1 MFRYAFIITKIRMTI
16 SKKVYIIINCFF
28 LITIGCKSITKI
40 SQNVTLKAQ
49 KADYFAD
56 NGFGNAVAIVQH
68 PSGVFHNGITYVC
81 YQGPLEDPY
90 VASYNHTTKEWKGP
104 FKAGISQMGK
114 DPNRKKKIDNHGKPA
129 LLIDDE
135 GYIHIAFGGHGGTHE
150 DGENPLG
157 NHHYGKNL
165 HAVSKKPL
173 DISSWETL
181 DNISLFGTY
190 SQFVKMDNG
199 DIYLFY
205 RHGAHRSDWV
215 YQKSVDNGVSFNKP
229 VSFLKHKRR
238 TEIEAED
245 SWYPWVSKGNGDD
258 IIVAFDYHIC
268 RDNKN
273 AQDARGHIPERHNV
287 YYMVF
292 DTKTG
297 DWKNV
302 KDERLKMPLT
312 KEMADE
318 KTLITSTDLDWTF
331 QGVTDVDP
339 KGNPQV
345 IMLVGPDIGEKRSGP
360 KRLQHFRW
368 NSQAWI
374 KSKNSDLPRGNGDL
388 EVKSAKEVSIYLE
401 SDTNGD
407 VGEIS
412 RWDSFNGG
420 ESFNKRIVFLR
431 RKNSSFVISSL
442 IDNPHPDAR
451 IIVGEKEEGSDY
463 RKMYLLGDSG
473 PIKRNKNKTIFEKP
487 TINKFNN

>member
-1 MFRYAFIITKIRMTI
+1 MITKQKIFKICLCFLFFACNSIKKDT
-16 SKKVYIIINCFF
+16 SKKEDLETTV
-28 LITIGCKSITKI
+28 
-40 SQNVTLKAQ
+40 
-49 KADYFAD
+49 DYFAD

-68 PSGVFHNGITYVC
+68 PSGIYHKGITYVC
-81 YQGPLEDPY
+81 YQGTLEDPY

-104 FKAGISQMGK
+104 YKAGVSEMGK

-129 LLIDDE
+129 LLIDDA
-135 GYIHIAFGGHGGTHE
+135 GYIHIAFGGHGGTPT
-150 DGENPLG
+150 DGKNPLG
-157 NHHYGKNL
+157 NHHFGKNL

-173 DISSWETL
+173 DISSWKTL

-199 DIYLFY
+199 DMYLFY

-215 YQKSVDNGVSFNKP
+215 YQKSIDNGVTFSLP

-238 TEIEAED
+238 TDIEAED

-273 AQDARGHIPERHNV
+273 TQDARGHIPERHNV

-292 DTKTG
+292 NTKTG
-297 DWKNV
+297 IWKNV
-302 KDERLKMPLT
+302 KNETLEMPLT

-318 KTLITSTDLDWTF
+318 KTLVTNTGSDWTF

-339 KGNPQV
+339 SGNPQI
-345 IMLVGPDIGEKRSGP
+345 IMLVGSDVGKKRSGP

-368 NSQAWI
+368 DGQAWI

-388 EVKSAKEVSIYLE
+388 EVKSSKEVSIYME
-401 SDTNGD
+401 SETVNNA
-407 VGEIS
+407 GEVS

-420 ESFNKRIVFLR
+420 ESFKQGTVFLR
-431 RKNSSFVISSL
+431 RENSSFVISAL

-451 IIVGEKEEGSDY
+451 IIVGEKVKGTDF
-463 RKMYLLGDSG
+463 RKMYLLGDNG
-473 PIKRNKNKTIFEKP
+473 AIKRSKKNAQVSR
-487 TINKFNN
+487 N

>member
-1 MFRYAFIITKIRMTI
+1 MIKKCQIIKICICFI
-16 SKKVYIIINCFF
+16 
-28 LITIGCKSITKI
+28 LIGCKPKSKTL
-40 SQNVTLKAQ
+40 QNLSEKNQ
-49 KADYFAD
+49 KVDYFAD

-68 PSGVFHNGITYVC
+68 PSGVYHKGITYIA
-81 YQGPLEDPY
+81 YQGTKEDPY
-90 VASYNHTTKEWKGP
+90 VVSYNHNTKEWKGP
-104 FKAGISQMGK
+104 YQAGVSEMGK

-135 GYIHIAFGGHGGTHE
+135 GYIHIAFGGHGGTPA

-165 HAVSKKPL
+165 HAVSKRPL

-205 RHGAHRSDWV
+205 RHGAHRSNWV
-215 YQKSVDNGVSFNKP
+215 YQKSVDNGVTFNEP

-268 RDNKN
+268 RDKN
-273 AQDARGHIPERHNV
+273 NTQDARGHIPERHSV

-302 KDERLKMPLT
+302 RDELLKMPLT

-318 KTLITSTDLDWTF
+318 KTLVKNIPSDWTF

-339 KGNPQV
+339 SGNPQV
-345 IMLVGPDIGEKRSGP
+345 IMLVGPDVGAKRSGP

-368 NSQAWI
+368 DGQKWLQN
-374 KSKNSDLPRGNGDL
+374 KNSGLPRGNGDL

-401 SDTNGD
+401 SETNDD

-412 RWDSFNGG
+412 RWDSFDGG
-420 ESFNKRIVFLR
+420 ASFKKGTVFLS

-451 IIVGEKEEGSDY
+451 IIVGEKEEGSDF
-463 RKMYLLGDSG
+463 RKMYLLGDNG
-473 PIKRNKNKTIFEKP
+473 PIKRLKKGTQILNKQK
-487 TINKFNN
+487 

>member
-1 MFRYAFIITKIRMTI
+1 MMKNLFILKTCFCFVLLGCNVQ
-16 SKKVYIIINCFF
+16 KKASLSEKENKEETV
-28 LITIGCKSITKI
+28 
-40 SQNVTLKAQ
+40 
-49 KADYFAD
+49 DYFAD

-68 PSGVFHNGITYVC
+68 PSGVYHKGVTYVA
-81 YQGPLEDPY
+81 YQGALEDPY
-90 VASYNHTTKEWKGP
+90 VASYNHKTKEWKGP
-104 FKAGISQMGK
+104 FKAGVSEMGK

-135 GYIHIAFGGHGGTHE
+135 GYIHIAFGGHGGTRE
-150 DGENPLG
+150 DGHNPLG

-173 DISSWETL
+173 DISAWETL

-190 SQFVKMDNG
+190 SQFIKMDNG

-215 YQKSVDNGVSFNKP
+215 YQKSTNNGVTFNAP

-273 AQDARGHIPERHNV
+273 AQDPRGHIPERHNV

-297 DWKNV
+297 QWKNV
-302 KDERLKMPLT
+302 ENEPLEMPLT
-312 KEMADE
+312 KEMAD
-318 KTLITSTDLDWTF
+318 KITLVKKIPDDWTF

-339 KGNPQV
+339 NGNPH
-345 IMLVGPDIGEKRSGP
+345 IGILVGPDIGVKRSGP
-360 KRLQHFRW
+360 KFLQYFKW
-368 NSQAWI
+368 NGKKWLQSD
-374 KSKNSDLPRGNGDL
+374 NSGLPKGNGDID
-388 EVKSAKEVSIYLE
+388 VISSNKVSIYME
-401 SDTNGD
+401 SEVEDT
-407 VGEIS
+407 GEIS

-420 ESFNKRIVFLR
+420 ESFKKSKVFLQ
-431 RKNSSFVISSL
+431 RKNSRFVISAL

-451 IIVGEKEEGSDY
+451 IIVGEKEKGTDF

-473 PIKRNKNKTIFEKP
+473 PIKRNIKEITLPKS
-487 TINKFNN
+487 TINQTKK